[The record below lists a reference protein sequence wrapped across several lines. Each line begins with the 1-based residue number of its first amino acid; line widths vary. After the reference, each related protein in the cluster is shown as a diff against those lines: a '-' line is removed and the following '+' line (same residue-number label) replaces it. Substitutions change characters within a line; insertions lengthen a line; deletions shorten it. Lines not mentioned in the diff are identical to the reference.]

1 MVKVKEKRKQTLGE
15 EIANAVSHGIGA
27 LLGVAG
33 TAVLIVY
40 AAIYSDVWGIVSAAL
55 YGGTLIILYTFST
68 LYHSITHTKAKGVL
82 QIFDHCSIFLLIF
95 GTYIPVCLS
104 LMRNWLG
111 WVLFGINATCAVI
124 GVVLNSINMQ
134 KFKKFSMV
142 LYIVMGWSVLM
153 MAKPVFQKLDIL
165 GGTFLVIGGVLYTLG
180 IIFYKSKR
188 KYMHFIWHFFVLGG
202 SIFHYFFVMI
212 TCL

>member
-1 MVKVKEKRKQTLGE
+1 MSKVKVKRKQTLGE

-27 LLGVAG
+27 LLGIAG

-55 YGGTLIILYTFST
+55 YGGTLILLYTFST
-68 LYHSITHTKAKGVL
+68 LYHSITHTEAKGVL

-111 WVLFGINATCAVI
+111 WVLFGINAACAVI
-124 GVVLNSINMQ
+124 GVVLNSIDIQ

-153 MAKPVFQKLDIL
+153 MAQPVFKKLDIL
-165 GGTFLVIGGVLYTLG
+165 GGTFLVIGGILYTLG

>member
-1 MVKVKEKRKQTLGE
+1 MSKVKVKRKQTLGE

-27 LLGVAG
+27 LLGIAG

-55 YGGTLIILYTFST
+55 YGGTLILLYTFST

-111 WVLFGINATCAVI
+111 WVLFGINAACAVI
-124 GVVLNSINMQ
+124 GVVLNSIDIQ
-134 KFKKFSMV
+134 KFKKF
-142 LYIVMGWSVLM
+142 
-153 MAKPVFQKLDIL
+153 
-165 GGTFLVIGGVLYTLG
+165 
-180 IIFYKSKR
+180 
-188 KYMHFIWHFFVLGG
+188 
-202 SIFHYFFVMI
+202 
-212 TCL
+212 

>member
-111 WVLFGINATCAVI
+111 WVLFGINAACAVI

>member
-68 LYHSITHTKAKGVL
+68 LYHSITHTKAKGIL

-111 WVLFGINATCAVI
+111 WVLFGINAACAVI

>member
-68 LYHSITHTKAKGVL
+68 LYHSITHTKAKGIL
-82 QIFDHCSIFLLIF
+82 QIFDHCSIFLLVF

-111 WVLFGINATCAVI
+111 WVLFGINAACAVI

>member
-1 MVKVKEKRKQTLGE
+1 
-15 EIANAVSHGIGA
+15 
-27 LLGVAG
+27 
-33 TAVLIVY
+33 
-40 AAIYSDVWGIVSAAL
+40 
-55 YGGTLIILYTFST
+55 
-68 LYHSITHTKAKGVL
+68 
-82 QIFDHCSIFLLIF
+82 
-95 GTYIPVCLS
+95 
-104 LMRNWLG
+104 MRNWLG
-111 WVLFGINATCAVI
+111 WVLFGINAACAVI
-124 GVVLNSINMQ
+124 GVVLNSIDIQ

-153 MAKPVFQKLDIL
+153 MAQPVFKKLDIL
-165 GGTFLVIGGVLYTLG
+165 GGTFLVIGGILYTLG

>member
-1 MVKVKEKRKQTLGE
+1 MVKVKEKLKQTLGE

-68 LYHSITHTKAKGVL
+68 LYHSITHTKAKGIL

-111 WVLFGINATCAVI
+111 WVLFGINAACAVI

>member
-1 MVKVKEKRKQTLGE
+1 MSKVKVKRKQTLGE

-27 LLGVAG
+27 LLGIAG

-55 YGGTLIILYTFST
+55 YGGTLILLYTFST

-111 WVLFGINATCAVI
+111 WVLFGINAACAVI
-124 GVVLNSINMQ
+124 GVVLNSIDIQ

-153 MAKPVFQKLDIL
+153 MAQPVFKKLDIL
-165 GGTFLVIGGVLYTLG
+165 GGTFLVIGGILYTLG
-180 IIFYKSKR
+180 IIFYNSKR
-188 KYMHFIWHFFVLGG
+188 KYMRFIWHFFVLGG

>member
-1 MVKVKEKRKQTLGE
+1 MVKVKEKRKQTFGE

-68 LYHSITHTKAKGVL
+68 LYHSITHTKAKGIL

-111 WVLFGINATCAVI
+111 WVLFGINAACAVI

>member
-1 MVKVKEKRKQTLGE
+1 MSKVKVKRKQTLGE

-27 LLGVAG
+27 LLGIAG

-55 YGGTLIILYTFST
+55 YGGTLILLYTFST

-111 WVLFGINATCAVI
+111 WVLFGINAACAVI
-124 GVVLNSINMQ
+124 GVVLNSIDIQ

-153 MAKPVFQKLDIL
+153 MAQPVFKKLDIL
-165 GGTFLVIGGVLYTLG
+165 GGTFLVIGGILYTLG

>member
-1 MVKVKEKRKQTLGE
+1 MSKVKVKRKQTLGE

-27 LLGVAG
+27 LLGIAG

-55 YGGTLIILYTFST
+55 YGGTLILLYTFST

-111 WVLFGINATCAVI
+111 WVLFGINAACAVI
-124 GVVLNSINMQ
+124 GVVLNSIDIQ
-134 KFKKFSMV
+134 KFKKFSN
-142 LYIVMGWSVLM
+142 G
-153 MAKPVFQKLDIL
+153 
-165 GGTFLVIGGVLYTLG
+165 
-180 IIFYKSKR
+180 
-188 KYMHFIWHFFVLGG
+188 
-202 SIFHYFFVMI
+202 
-212 TCL
+212 

>member
-1 MVKVKEKRKQTLGE
+1 MSKVKVKRKQTLGE

-27 LLGVAG
+27 LLGIAG

-55 YGGTLIILYTFST
+55 YGGTLILLYTFST

-111 WVLFGINATCAVI
+111 WVLFGIKAACAVI
-124 GVVLNSINMQ
+124 GVVLNSIDIQ
-134 KFKKFSMV
+134 KFKK
-142 LYIVMGWSVLM
+142 Y
-153 MAKPVFQKLDIL
+153 
-165 GGTFLVIGGVLYTLG
+165 
-180 IIFYKSKR
+180 
-188 KYMHFIWHFFVLGG
+188 
-202 SIFHYFFVMI
+202 
-212 TCL
+212 

>member
-68 LYHSITHTKAKGVL
+68 LYHSITHT
-82 QIFDHCSIFLLIF
+82 
-95 GTYIPVCLS
+95 
-104 LMRNWLG
+104 
-111 WVLFGINATCAVI
+111 
-124 GVVLNSINMQ
+124 
-134 KFKKFSMV
+134 
-142 LYIVMGWSVLM
+142 
-153 MAKPVFQKLDIL
+153 
-165 GGTFLVIGGVLYTLG
+165 
-180 IIFYKSKR
+180 
-188 KYMHFIWHFFVLGG
+188 
-202 SIFHYFFVMI
+202 
-212 TCL
+212 